1 MSTQKQEKFTVV
13 TTPEKSRQHKPLV
26 HIEGKL
32 TPEQLE
38 AIAGGAGTGSG
49 GWGGN
54 HNETMVSI
62 KEIVMSPPPEK
73 PRPQPPK
80 VRLEGKLTEEQL
92 EAIAGGVIPPTGN
105 HNEIVMGIRE
115 QIKETG
121 EGIAAQ
127 QENTDELREL
137 TLEELAAISGG
148 FSTGD
153 DGEPDPNE
161 PDG

>member
-1 MSTQKQEKFTVV
+1 MSQQKQEKLTTT
-13 TTPEKSRQHKPLV
+13 TTPEK
-26 HIEGKL
+26 
-32 TPEQLE
+32 
-38 AIAGGAGTGSG
+38 
-49 GWGGN
+49 
-54 HNETMVSI
+54 
-62 KEIVMSPPPEK
+62 
-73 PRPQPPK
+73 PK
-80 VRLEGKLTEEQL
+80 VQLTEEQL

-105 HNEIVMGIRE
+105 HNEIVIRIRK

-127 QENTDELREL
+127 RENTDELREL

-148 FSTGD
+148 FTTD

>member
-38 AIAGGAGTGSG
+38 AIAGGAGGGS

-54 HNETMVSI
+54 HNQSLVSI

-73 PRPQPPK
+73 SRQHK
-80 VRLEGKLTEEQL
+80 SLVQLEGKLTEVQL

-137 TLEELAAISGG
+137 TLEELAAIAGG
-148 FSTGD
+148 FTD